1 MGPAAQPLTRE
12 QILAAA
18 KDALRRYGPAK
29 TTVVDVAQAL
39 GVSHGTVYRH
49 FPTKAALRAA
59 VVREGLAAVSRELGT
74 IAAQE
79 GPAVDRLHRWL
90 GTLVSRK
97 QGYAREDPE
106 LFETYHQISSAD
118 PGAVEEHVSALAEQ
132 ITAIL
137 RDGVAQ
143 GEVRASALEAGGRAV
158 LDATARFHNPSH
170 VREWSSPEIDED
182 FAAVWRLLV
191 LGIEEPGAAA
201 STGAD
206 RSSGADRTTSAAASS
221 DAAATTSTATRTSAA
236 RSADAAASTGVAT
249 ASGP

>member
-12 QILAAA
+12 QILEAA

-59 VVREGLAAVSRELGT
+59 VVREGLAAVSRDLGV
-74 IAAQE
+74 IAE
-79 GPAVDRLHRWL
+79 EDGPAVERLHRWL
-90 GTLVSRK
+90 GALVSRK

-106 LFETYHQISSAD
+106 LFETYHQISAAD

-132 ITAIL
+132 ITGIL
-137 RDGVAQ
+137 RDGVAA
-143 GEVRASALEAGGRAV
+143 GEIRESALAAGGKAV
-158 LDATARFHNPSH
+158 LDATARFHNPSN
-170 VREWSSPEIDED
+170 VSEWSSPRIDEE

-191 LGIEEPGAAA
+191 LGIEQP
-201 STGAD
+201 
-206 RSSGADRTTSAAASS
+206 R
-221 DAAATTSTATRTSAA
+221 AATTA
-236 RSADAAASTGVAT
+236 
-249 ASGP
+249 GP

>member
-12 QILAAA
+12 QILEAA

-59 VVREGLAAVSRELGT
+59 VVREGLAAVSRDLSA
-74 IAAQE
+74 IADEE
-79 GPAVDRLHRWL
+79 GPAVDRLRRWL

-106 LFETYHQISSAD
+106 LFATYHQISSDD

-132 ITAIL
+132 ITGIL
-137 RDGVAQ
+137 RDGVAA
-143 GEVRASALEAGGRAV
+143 GEIRGSALAAGGKAV

-170 VREWSSPEIDED
+170 VAEWSSPKIDED

-191 LGIEEPGAAA
+191 LGIEEP
-201 STGAD
+201 SIVTTTG
-206 RSSGADRTTSAAASS
+206 
-221 DAAATTSTATRTSAA
+221 
-236 RSADAAASTGVAT
+236 
-249 ASGP
+249 P